1 MGEYMNYLYLLYRT
15 VFLYFF
21 LIIIFRIMGKREIGE
36 LSIQDFVVSILMAE
50 LAAICIEKFKDP
62 IGYTLFPIILLCCL
76 ELLFG
81 FIFLR
86 SNRIRSIVEGKPVL
100 IINKGKICYK
110 EMIKQRYTM
119 DDLLLELRN
128 KEIKDIKDVEYA
140 ILENN
145 GVLNI
150 FQYDKIIHTDYYPF
164 PLILDGV
171 IQYDTLNDINK
182 SDEWLIKYLNKR
194 NIFLDEIFYAFYKGG
209 KIYIISK
216 DELIV

>member
-1 MGEYMNYLYLLYRT
+1 
-15 VFLYFF
+15 
-21 LIIIFRIMGKREIGE
+21 MGKREIGE

-50 LAAICIEKFKDP
+50 LAAICIEKFNDP
-62 IGYTLFPIILLCCL
+62 ISYTLFPIILLCIL
-76 ELLFG
+76 ELLVG
-81 FIFLR
+81 FISLR
-86 SNRIRSIVEGKPVL
+86 NNKIRTIVEGKPVL
-100 IINKGKICYK
+100 IINKGKICYR

-128 KEIKDIKDVEYA
+128 KEIKNIKDVEYA

-145 GVLNI
+145 GNLNI
-150 FQYDKIIHTDYYPF
+150 FQYDNLIQNDYYPF

-171 IQYDTLNDINK
+171 IQYETLNNINK

-216 DELIV
+216 DELII

>member
-1 MGEYMNYLYLLYRT
+1 MNYFYLFIRT
-15 VFLYFF
+15 IFLYFF
-21 LIIIFRIMGKREIGE
+21 LIVIFRIMGKREIGE

-50 LAAICIEKFKDP
+50 LAAICIEKFNDP
-62 IGYTLFPIILLCCL
+62 IGYTLFPIILLCIL
-76 ELLFG
+76 ELIFG
-81 FIFLR
+81 FVSLKNNKIKD
-86 SNRIRSIVEGKPVL
+86 IMEGKPVL

-128 KEIKDIKDVEYA
+128 KEIKNIKDVEYA

-145 GVLNI
+145 GNLNV
-150 FQYDKIIHTDYYPF
+150 FQYDKLVDNEYYPF

-171 IQYDTLNDINK
+171 IQYDTLDNINK
-182 SDEWLIKYLNKR
+182 TDEWLIKYLNKR

-216 DELIV
+216 DELII

>member
-1 MGEYMNYLYLLYRT
+1 MNYFYLFIRT
-15 VFLYFF
+15 IFLYFF

-50 LAAICIEKFKDP
+50 LAAICIEKFNDP
-62 IGYTLFPIILLCCL
+62 ISYTLFPIILLCLL
-76 ELLFG
+76 ELLVG
-81 FIFLR
+81 FISLR
-86 SNRIRSIVEGKPVL
+86 NNKIRSIVEGKPVL
-100 IINKGKICYK
+100 IINKGKICYR

-128 KEIKDIKDVEYA
+128 KEIKNIKDVEYA

-145 GVLNI
+145 GNLNI
-150 FQYDKIIHTDYYPF
+150 FQYDKLVYTDYYPF

-171 IQYDTLNDINK
+171 IQYDTLKDIDK

-216 DELIV
+216 DELII

>member
-1 MGEYMNYLYLLYRT
+1 
-15 VFLYFF
+15 
-21 LIIIFRIMGKREIGE
+21 MGKREIGE

-50 LAAICIEKFKDP
+50 LAAICIEKFNDP
-62 IGYTLFPIILLCCL
+62 ISYTLFPIILLCVL
-76 ELLFG
+76 ELLYG
-81 FIFLR
+81 FVSIKNSR
-86 SNRIRSIVEGKPVL
+86 VRSIVEGKPVL

-145 GVLNI
+145 GNLNI
-150 FQYDKIIHTDYYPF
+150 FQYDKLVQSDYYPF

-216 DELIV
+216 DELII

>member
-1 MGEYMNYLYLLYRT
+1 MNYFYLFVRT
-15 VFLYFF
+15 IFLYFF

-50 LAAICIEKFKDP
+50 LAAICIEKFNDP
-62 IGYTLFPIILLCCL
+62 IGYTLFPIILLCIL
-76 ELLFG
+76 ELIFG
-81 FIFLR
+81 FVSLKNNKIKD
-86 SNRIRSIVEGKPVL
+86 IMEGKPVL

-128 KEIKDIKDVEYA
+128 KEIKNIKDVEYA

-145 GVLNI
+145 GNLNI
-150 FQYDKIIHTDYYPF
+150 FQYDKLVDNEYYPF

-171 IQYDTLNDINK
+171 IQYDTLDNINK
-182 SDEWLIKYLNKR
+182 TDEWLIKYLNKR

>member
-1 MGEYMNYLYLLYRT
+1 
-15 VFLYFF
+15 
-21 LIIIFRIMGKREIGE
+21 MGKREIGE

-50 LAAICIEKFKDP
+50 LAAICIEKFNDP
-62 IGYTLFPIILLCCL
+62 ISYTLFPIILLCIL
-76 ELLFG
+76 ELLVG
-81 FIFLR
+81 FISLR
-86 SNRIRSIVEGKPVL
+86 NNKIRSIVEGKPVL
-100 IINKGKICYK
+100 IINKGKICYR

-128 KEIKDIKDVEYA
+128 KEIKNIKDVEYA

-145 GVLNI
+145 GNLNI
-150 FQYDKIIHTDYYPF
+150 FQYDNLVQNDYYPF

-171 IQYDTLNDINK
+171 IQYDTLDNINK

-216 DELIV
+216 DELII

>member
-1 MGEYMNYLYLLYRT
+1 MNYFYLFVRT
-15 VFLYFF
+15 IFLYFF

-50 LAAICIEKFKDP
+50 LAAICIEKFNDP
-62 IGYTLFPIILLCCL
+62 IGYTLFPIILLCIL
-76 ELLFG
+76 ELIFG
-81 FIFLR
+81 FVSLKNNKIKD
-86 SNRIRSIVEGKPVL
+86 IMEGKPVL

-128 KEIKDIKDVEYA
+128 KEIKNIKDVEYA

-145 GVLNI
+145 GNLNI
-150 FQYDKIIHTDYYPF
+150 FQYDKLVDNEYYPF

-171 IQYDTLNDINK
+171 IQYDTLDNINK
-182 SDEWLIKYLNKR
+182 TDEWLIKYLNKR

-216 DELIV
+216 DELII

>member
-1 MGEYMNYLYLLYRT
+1 
-15 VFLYFF
+15 
-21 LIIIFRIMGKREIGE
+21 MGKREIGE

-50 LAAICIEKFKDP
+50 LAAICIEKFNDP
-62 IGYTLFPIILLCCL
+62 ISYTLFPIILLCIL
-76 ELLFG
+76 ELLVG
-81 FIFLR
+81 FISLR
-86 SNRIRSIVEGKPVL
+86 NNKIRSIVEGKPVL
-100 IINKGKICYK
+100 IINKGKICYR

-128 KEIKDIKDVEYA
+128 KEIKNIKDVEYA

-145 GVLNI
+145 GNLNI
-150 FQYDKIIHTDYYPF
+150 FQYDNLIHNDYYPF

-171 IQYDTLNDINK
+171 IQYDTLNNINK

-216 DELIV
+216 DELII

>member
-1 MGEYMNYLYLLYRT
+1 MNYFYLFVRT
-15 VFLYFF
+15 IFLYFF
-21 LIIIFRIMGKREIGE
+21 LIIVFRIMGKREIGE

-62 IGYTLFPIILLCCL
+62 IGYTLFPIILLCIL
-76 ELLFG
+76 ELIFG
-81 FIFLR
+81 FVSLKNNKIKD
-86 SNRIRSIVEGKPVL
+86 IMEGKPVL

-128 KEIKDIKDVEYA
+128 KEIKNIKDVEYA

-145 GVLNI
+145 GNLNI
-150 FQYDKIIHTDYYPF
+150 FQYDKLVDNEYYPF

-171 IQYDTLNDINK
+171 IQYDTLDNINK
-182 SDEWLIKYLNKR
+182 TDEWLIKYLNKR

-216 DELIV
+216 DELII